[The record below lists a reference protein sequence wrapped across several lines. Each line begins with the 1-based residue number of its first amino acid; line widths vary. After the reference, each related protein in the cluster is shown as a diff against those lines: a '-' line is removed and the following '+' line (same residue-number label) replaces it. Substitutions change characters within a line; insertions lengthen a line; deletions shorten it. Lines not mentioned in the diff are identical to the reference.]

1 MKRRHFLAGLAGTAV
16 AAAASPALAQQSSAP
31 PMGRKGFDFI
41 QVDVFSQTPLEGNP
55 LAVFPAAEG
64 ISDQQMQDIARELN
78 HSETT
83 FVLPAAA
90 GGDARVRIFGQN
102 AELPFAGH
110 PTLGSAFVMA
120 MTRPGKTALVLE
132 EKVGPIPVTIE
143 RRADGVFVEMTQNE
157 PVFGAKAD
165 PKMLADAMGFNVDEI
180 DSRYAPQMVST
191 GSNFLIVPLKS
202 VSTLA
207 KLTLGHQLPPE
218 QRAVFG
224 SGAYYVVTGESQV
237 ESRMMGATSEDPAT
251 GSAVGCATAFLV
263 QNGIRKPDE
272 RIAIHQG
279 RFVNRPSILYVRAG
293 MANGKATK
301 VRVGGYVVEVMR
313 GKFTV

>member
-1 MKRRHFLAGLAGTAV
+1 MKRRDFLTTAIAT
-16 AAAASPALAQQSSAP
+16 AAAAAAANIPAAAQAA
-31 PMGRKGFDFI
+31 RKGFDFI
-41 QVDVFSQTPLEGNP
+41 QVDVFTQTPLEGNP
-55 LAVFPAAEG
+55 LAVFPHAQG
-64 ISDQQMQDIARELN
+64 MSDQQMQDIARELN

-83 FVLPAAA
+83 FILPATA
-90 GGDARVRIFGQN
+90 GGDAKVRIFGQN

-110 PTLGSAFVMA
+110 PTLGTAFVMA
-120 MTRPGKTALVLE
+120 MTRPGKTAMVLE
-132 EKVGPIPVTIE
+132 EKVGPIPVSLE

-157 PVFGAKAD
+157 PVFGAKAE
-165 PKMLADAMGFNVDEI
+165 PKMVADMMGFGVDEI

-202 VSTLA
+202 VATLA

-224 SGAYYVVTGESQV
+224 NGAYYVVTGEDQV

-251 GSAVGCATAFLV
+251 GSAVGCATAFLI
-263 QNGIRKPDE
+263 QNGIKKPDE
-272 RIAIHQG
+272 RIAIRQG

-293 MANGKATK
+293 LANGKATK
-301 VRVGGYVVEVMR
+301 VRVGGYVVEAMR

>member
-1 MKRRHFLAGLAGTAV
+1 MKRRHFILGAAGTAL
-16 AAAASPALAQQSSAP
+16 AAAALPARAAP
-31 PMGRKGFDFI
+31 GKGYEFI
-41 QVDVFSQTPLEGNP
+41 QVDVFTQTPLQGNP
-55 LAVFPAAEG
+55 LAVFVAAAG
-64 ISDQQMQDIARELN
+64 LGDDQMQSIARELN

-83 FVLPAAA
+83 FILPPT
-90 GGDARVRIFGQN
+90 GKGDARVRIFGQN

-110 PTLGSAFVMA
+110 PTLGTAFVMA

-132 EKVGPIPVTIE
+132 ENVGPIPVTLE

-165 PKMLADAMGFNVDEI
+165 PRMLADLMGFGVDEI

-218 QRAVFG
+218 QRKVFG
-224 SGAYYVVTGESQV
+224 SGAYYVVTGEPQI

-251 GSAVGCATAFLV
+251 GSAVGCAAAFLV

-272 RIAIHQG
+272 PIAIRQG
-279 RFVNRPSILYVRAG
+279 RFVNRPSMLYVRAG
-293 MANGKATK
+293 MANGKATN

-313 GKFTV
+313 GKFTI

>member
-1 MKRRHFLAGLAGTAV
+1 MKRRSFLTGIAGSAIAGTVLTSAAR
-16 AAAASPALAQQSSAP
+16 AAAP
-31 PMGRKGFDFI
+31 RKGFDFV
-41 QVDVFSQTPLEGNP
+41 QVDVFSQNPLEGNP
-55 LAVFPAAEG
+55 LAVFPDAADM
-64 ISDQQMQDIARELN
+64 SDAQMQNIARELN

-83 FVLPAAA
+83 FILPATA

-110 PTLGSAFVMA
+110 PTLGTAFVMA
-120 MTRPGKTALVLE
+120 QTRPGKTSLVLE
-132 EKVGPIPVTIE
+132 EKVGPIPVTLE
-143 RRADGVFVEMTQNE
+143 RRADGLFVEMTQNE

-165 PKMLADAMGFNVDEI
+165 PKMLADLMGIGVDEI

-202 VSTLA
+202 VATLA

-224 SGAYYVVTGESQV
+224 TGAYYVVTGEPQV

-272 RIAIHQG
+272 RIAIRQG

-293 MANGKATK
+293 MANGKATN

>member
-1 MKRRHFLAGLAGTAV
+1 MKRRDFLSGLAGTTLAS
-16 AAAASPALAQQSSAP
+16 AALPALAASAAAP
-31 PMGRKGFDFI
+31 RKGFDFI
-41 QVDVFSQTPLEGNP
+41 QVDVFSQNPLEGNP
-55 LAVFPAAEG
+55 LAVFPDAAG
-64 ISDQQMQDIARELN
+64 MSDAQMQNIARELN

-83 FVLPAAA
+83 FILPAT
-90 GGDARVRIFGQN
+90 GTGDARVRIFGQN

-110 PTLGSAFVMA
+110 PTLGTAFVMA
-120 MTRPGKTALVLE
+120 QTRPSKTSLVLE

-143 RRADGVFVEMTQNE
+143 RRPDGVFVEMTQNE

-165 PKMLADAMGFNVDEI
+165 PKMLADAMGFDVNEI

-202 VSTLA
+202 VATLA
-207 KLTLGHQLPPE
+207 KLTLGHSLPPE

-224 SGAYYVVTGESQV
+224 TGAYYVVTGEPQV
-237 ESRMMGATSEDPAT
+237 ESRMMGAASEDPAT

-263 QNGIRKPDE
+263 QNGIRRPDE
-272 RIAIHQG
+272 RIAIRQG

-293 MANGKATK
+293 MKDGKATN

-313 GKFTV
+313 GKFAV